1 MLAVAILN
9 ALPEEEE
16 TLEDSLRR
24 YLSEH
29 TLRMEVHAYAH
40 AKDFWEARQQRYF
53 ELILLMVR
61 QGEEEGIQLA
71 RKLRER
77 DKETLLIFVSP
88 DTQWAVESYRVRAH
102 DYLLWPFQYTQFE
115 GMMNL
120 CAQTLRRRRPFIEIK
135 EGRLSTR
142 VLLEDIYYT
151 DYHNHYIQLHLR
163 DRVIRTYMAF
173 PAFLELM
180 SSHPR
185 FLCCYRNVLV
195 NMDHVVAVDE
205 HDFLLED
212 GSRVPVSRNGR
223 RLILQ
228 RYQDYQFEKQ
238 ERRGCVG

>member
-1 MLAVAILN
+1 MLAAAILN

-135 EGRLSTR
+135 
-142 VLLEDIYYT
+142 
-151 DYHNHYIQLHLR
+151 
-163 DRVIRTYMAF
+163 
-173 PAFLELM
+173 
-180 SSHPR
+180 
-185 FLCCYRNVLV
+185 
-195 NMDHVVAVDE
+195 
-205 HDFLLED
+205 
-212 GSRVPVSRNGR
+212 
-223 RLILQ
+223 
-228 RYQDYQFEKQ
+228 
-238 ERRGCVG
+238 